1 MPSVKLLEAVKDI
14 TENHRSVSQAMRN
27 AGYAESTATKPSN
40 LTNTKAFKELMNE
53 RGLTDELLTDS
64 LKEDILLKP
73 QNRLGEL
80 ALMAKLKGH
89 LKEQENPN
97 VNNVIVLPNSLI
109 SRISETLPNV
119 ENNEQHTLSNVSSYV
134 DAKGSQSV

>member
-1 MPSVKLLEAVKDI
+1 MEMLSVKALTAIKDI
-14 TENHRSVSQAMRN
+14 TENHRSVSQAMLN
-27 AGYAESTATKPSN
+27 AGYAPSTATKPSQ
-40 LTNTKAFKELMNE
+40 LTQSKGFKELMNE

-89 LKEQENPN
+89 LKDQDTQPIS
-97 VNNVIVLPNSLI
+97 NVIVLPN
-109 SRISETLPNV
+109 TLHHKLSNTSSNV
-119 ENNEQHTLSNVSSYV
+119 ESIEKPDMEQDT
-134 DAKGSQSV
+134 AQ